1 MKMGKKIVFLLLILA
16 SSTLGLQAQV
26 RTVRGKVTDASGDAL
41 IGVGVVVK
49 GTTIGGATD
58 IDGSYSIGGV
68 PDGSLL
74 VFSYLG
80 FLSKEVKVTSDLQN
94 VVLESNDTMLDEV
107 IVVAYGTASKAG
119 YTGAASTVNKE
130 KIAQSQV
137 SNVSRLLQGT
147 AAGVQSVSSSGQPGS
162 EASIYIRGVGSINAS
177 SKPLYVIDGAPY
189 DGDLSAI
196 NPADIESMSVMKDAA
211 STALYGSR
219 AGNGLVIITT
229 KQGAKDERVKVDASF
244 KYGFSSRAVSD
255 YKKVSTNEYFEL
267 YWESMYNQE
276 LYRNKKSP
284 EAAAEYASSRIIG
297 SLGINPYGSKY
308 PNPIGTDGKLV
319 SGATPLWDDNW
330 TDEYEQSAQRME
342 AQLGFSGGGKKM
354 SYYVSLGYLND
365 EGIALA
371 SDFQR
376 YSGRVNLKGDITSWL
391 RFNTGISLTH
401 TDSKSPA
408 GEDSNLANTL
418 NFARNMPNFYPI
430 WVRDAEGNFEYDKN
444 GNKMYDYGYGDGTA
458 NHYRPSAANPKY
470 NHLGSS
476 AYDFT
481 KRSRDMAALRGS
493 VEIDLYKG
501 LVYRGSANVDYTNR
515 INHNYSN
522 PEIGSSSYNEI
533 RGSVSMYNYRDT
545 RFTGNN
551 VLTYTQTFNQLHNM
565 KVLVGQEYYEYNT
578 GNFYG
583 NRSGFPILGFDQPVA
598 ASLLGDFSGNADK
611 YKLLSY
617 FVNGE
622 YNYDHKYFASLS
634 LRSDGSSRFHED
646 ARWGTFWSIGASW
659 RINQEKFLKNVKDIS
674 ILTLRASYGGQG
686 NDGITPYYGYKSL
699 FNMNSNLGKPGF
711 VTGSLANPD
720 LKWETNLN
728 LNVAVD
734 YGFFNKRLFGS
745 VEFFNRRSKDLLFE
759 IPMPLSSGYGGYLA
773 NVGAMKNT
781 GVEFIVT
788 GVPIDTKDF
797 QMEVSLNATHYKN
810 KVTQLPPGR
819 DRIITGNK
827 LLTVGGSIYDFYLVE
842 WAGINSDNGLPQW
855 YKTDENG
862 NRVKTEIYD
871 EANKEG
877 SKIVAG
883 TSLPDLTGGFS
894 VNLKYK
900 DFDFSTLFAYSIG
913 GKIYNGDKTGLLH
926 NGSSAG
932 RAMSEDMLNRWTPE
946 NRNTDYPRLQTTNT
960 YAWTSTSTRFLVDA
974 DYLRMKNVSLGY
986 TVPKHLLNKLGVS
999 NLRVYA
1005 QAENFLT
1012 LFGEQGLD
1020 PEQNINGSTYF
1031 RYPAM
1036 KTMSFGVNL
1045 GF

>member
-1 MKMGKKIVFLLLILA
+1 MGKRILLFLIILT
-16 SSTLGLQAQV
+16 SNLSVLQAQN
-26 RTVRGKVTDASGDAL
+26 RTVIGKVTDVDGEPL
-41 IGVGVVVK
+41 TGVSVVVK

-58 IDGSYSIGGV
+58 IDGEYAIGGI
-68 PDGSLL
+68 PNGATF
-74 VFSYLG
+74 VFTYLG
-80 FLSKEVKVTSDLQN
+80 FKSKEVKANSDLLD
-94 VVLESNDTMLDEV
+94 VELETNDTLLDEV

-130 KIAQSQV
+130 KIAQAQV

-177 SKPLYVIDGAPY
+177 SKPLYVVDGAPY

-229 KQGAKDERVKVDASF
+229 KQGAKDEKVKVDASF
-244 KYGFSSRAVSD
+244 KYGFSSRAVKD
-255 YKKVSTNEYFEL
+255 YKKVSTNDYFEL

-284 EAAAEYASSRIIG
+284 EAAAEYASSRIVG
-297 SLGINPYGSKY
+297 TLGINPYGSKY
-308 PNPIGTDGKLV
+308 PNPIGRDGKLV
-319 SGATPLWDDNW
+319 TGATPLWDDSW
-330 TDEYEQSAQRME
+330 TDEYEQSAKRME
-342 AQLGFSGGGKKM
+342 AQLGFTGGGKKM

-408 GEDSNLANTL
+408 GEDSNTANTL

-430 WVRDAEGNFEYDKN
+430 WVRNAEGYFEYDSN
-444 GNKMYDYGYGDGTA
+444 GKKIYDYGYGDGTA
-458 NHYRPSAANPKY
+458 NHYRPSAASPKY

-476 AYDFT
+476 AYDFS
-481 KRSRDMAALRGS
+481 KRTRDMAALRAS

-501 LVYRGSANVDYTNR
+501 LMYRGSANIDYTNR
-515 INHNYSN
+515 LNHNYTN
-522 PEIGSSSYNEI
+522 PEIGASSYNEI
-533 RGSVSMYNYRDT
+533 RGSVSKYNYRDT

-551 VLTYTQTFNQLHNM
+551 VLTYNKTFADVHHM
-565 KVLVGQEYYEYNT
+565 KVLLGQEYYEYNT
-578 GNFYG
+578 NNFYG
-583 NRSGFPILGFDQPVA
+583 SRSGFPILGFEEPIA
-598 ASLLGDFSGNADK
+598 ASQLGDFSGKGDA

-617 FVNGE
+617 FANGE

-646 ARWGTFWSIGASW
+646 ARWGTFWSVGASW
-659 RINQEKFLKNVKDIS
+659 RLNQEAFLKNSSKIS

-699 FNMNSNLGKPGF
+699 FDMQSNLGQPGF
-711 VTGSLANPD
+711 VTSSLANPD

-728 LNVAVD
+728 LNIAVD
-734 YGFFNKRLFGS
+734 YGFFNKRLLGS

-759 IPMPLSSGYGGYLA
+759 IPKPLSTGYGGYLA

-781 GVEFIVT
+781 GVEFIIT
-788 GVPIDTKDF
+788 GVPIDTKDL
-797 QMEVSLNATHYKN
+797 SLELSFNATHYKN
-810 KVTQLPPGR
+810 KITKLPAGNE
-819 DRIITGNK
+819 RIITGNK
-827 LLTVGGSIYDFYLVE
+827 LLTEGGSIYDFYLVE
-842 WAGINSDNGLPQW
+842 WAGINPENGLPQW
-855 YKTDENG
+855 YKTTESG
-862 NRVKTEIYD
+862 KRVKTEIYD

-894 VNLKYK
+894 VNLRYK

-913 GKIYNGDKTGLLH
+913 GKIYNGDKLGLLH

-932 RAMSEDMLNRWTPE
+932 RAMSENLLDRWTPE
-946 NRNTDYPRLQTTNT
+946 NRYTDYPRLQTTNT
-960 YAWTSTSTRFLVDA
+960 YAWTSTSTRFLIDA
-974 DYLRMKNVSLGY
+974 DYLRMKNISLGY
-986 TVPKHLLNKLGVS
+986 TVPKKLLNQFGLT

-1020 PEQNINGSTYF
+1020 PEQNINGTTYF

-1036 KTMSFGVNL
+1036 KTMSFGINL